1 MFLYVSLVQNASYER
16 LGDKPWRIDE
26 HKWNLTKMYVES
38 LPLETKSLMSEA
50 SDSGMGTER
59 APSELDV
66 DIGGQYRKVKVTH
79 AWFLFLPSFCFCLV
93 FDLVVMI
100 AKKNRYHYS

>member
-1 MFLYVSLVQNASYER
+1 ME
-16 LGDKPWRIDE
+16 
-26 HKWNLTKMYVES
+26 NLQF
-38 LPLETKSLMSEA
+38 ETKSSISEA

-66 DIGGQYRKVKVTH
+66 DIGGQYRKRSK
-79 AWFLFLPSFCFCLV
+79 LPMLSFCFCLV

-100 AKKNRYHYS
+100 AKKPLSLFVRCKKPCLKRHV

>member
-1 MFLYVSLVQNASYER
+1 ME
-16 LGDKPWRIDE
+16 
-26 HKWNLTKMYVES
+26 NLQF
-38 LPLETKSLMSEA
+38 ETKSLISEA

-66 DIGGQYRKVKVTH
+66 DIGGQYRKRSK
-79 AWFLFLPSFCFCLV
+79 LPMLSLCFCLV

-100 AKKNRYHYS
+100 AKKPLSLFVRCKKPCLKCHV

>member
-1 MFLYVSLVQNASYER
+1 ME
-16 LGDKPWRIDE
+16 
-26 HKWNLTKMYVES
+26 NLQF
-38 LPLETKSLMSEA
+38 ETKSSISEA

-66 DIGGQYRKVKVTH
+66 DIGGQYRKRSK
-79 AWFLFLPSFCFCLV
+79 LPMLSFCFCLV

>member
-1 MFLYVSLVQNASYER
+1 ME
-16 LGDKPWRIDE
+16 
-26 HKWNLTKMYVES
+26 NLQF
-38 LPLETKSLMSEA
+38 ETKSLISEA

-66 DIGGQYRKVKVTH
+66 DIGGQYRKRSK
-79 AWFLFLPSFCFCLV
+79 LPMLSSCFCLV

-100 AKKNRYHYS
+100 AKKPLSLFVRCKKPCLKCHV

>member
-16 LGDKPWRIDE
+16 LGDKPWRMDE
-26 HKWNLTKMYVES
+26 HKLNFTKMYVES
-38 LPLETKSLMSEA
+38 LSLETKSFMSEA
-50 SDSGMGTER
+50 SDSGMGSER

-79 AWFLFLPSFCFCLV
+79 A
-93 FDLVVMI
+93 
-100 AKKNRYHYS
+100 